1 MKLDWQKCIYME
13 FSRSESKFATRL
25 KINNITMDKIKNP
38 KILWVLVSED
48 LRLAKTAKKGA
59 AQ

>member
-1 MKLDWQKCIYME
+1 MVL
-13 FSRSESKFATRL
+13 SRSESKFATRL